1 MNYVVGVKMNDFIST
16 EKQLSQIGDDWIL
29 KHLKVG
35 EYAEEEK
42 NNDLYIM
49 GNSIDYAI

>member
-1 MNYVVGVKMNDFIST
+1 MNDCIST

-35 EYAEEEK
+35 DYAEESEDE
-42 NNDLYIM
+42 NN
-49 GNSIDYAI
+49 AK